1 MYNFWQYLHVLF
13 ATTWVGAAVLDVFLS
28 LRLSALR
35 DNPVAGAAFGLMEK
49 SSVPLFIVSSLG
61 TLITGLVLAFG
72 WVTFEPLWIKIGLGG
87 VILSIVVGIAY
98 FAPLGKKVEAAIEAN
113 GQNDPA
119 VMAMVHRAQ
128 IVSVAEVFLFA
139 VIVWAMVVKP
149 V

>member
-13 ATTWVGAAVLDVFLS
+13 ATTWVGAGVLSVFLS
-28 LRLSALR
+28 LRLGALR
-35 DNPVAGAAFGLMEK
+35 DNPVAGAAYGLMEK
-49 SSVPLFIVSSLG
+49 SSVPLFIVSSFG

-98 FAPLGKKVEAAIEAN
+98 FAPLGKKVEAATEAK
-113 GQNDPA
+113 DPA
-119 VMAMVHRAQ
+119 VMAMVRQAQ
-128 IVSVAEVFLFA
+128 IVSVAELVLFA
-139 VIVWAMVVKP
+139 VIVWAMVAKP